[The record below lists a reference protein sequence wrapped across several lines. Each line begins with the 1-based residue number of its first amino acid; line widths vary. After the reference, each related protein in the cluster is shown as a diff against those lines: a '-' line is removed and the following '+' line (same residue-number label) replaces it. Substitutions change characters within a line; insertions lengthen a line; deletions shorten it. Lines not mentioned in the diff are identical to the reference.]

1 MSSFRQVVK
10 KFPRVFWVSNF
21 MELFERWAWYGF
33 YNAFALYLTLSKGS
47 GALEF
52 TQLQKGAIMG
62 TGSALL
68 YFLPLFTGAI
78 ADRVGYKKVLI
89 LSFISYVA
97 GYFMVGHFESYQ
109 AIYFSYIFLAFA
121 GALFKPIISAMIAKT
136 TDEESSSIGFGI
148 FYMMINIGGFIGP
161 MISGFIY
168 KTSWDLVFYISM
180 ATIGFNFILVFIFFK
195 EPGRE
200 KSGDTI
206 FQTIWKAIKN
216 IVVTLGDFKYVLF
229 LVIMSGFWTA
239 FNQLY
244 YSFPV
249 FIDDWVDLDKLSAM
263 FGLSSGTITAVT
275 ITSTDALFII
285 ILQLWISSVAMKYK
299 PLHAMMT
306 GILILAFGLFLMFSS
321 QNAWIVVFGVLIF
334 AVGEMASSPKF
345 TEYIGRIAPS
355 DKKALYMGTSFLPIA
370 AGHKLA
376 GWLSGDI
383 YANVAEKFTLLQRY
397 VAEKGLEIPAVSENF
412 TRSDYYNRAGELLG
426 MDQHKLTETLFSYY
440 HPDKIWMLYSGIA
453 VGAAVAL
460 FLYDI
465 FILKSKKGENGA

>member
-1 MSSFRQVVK
+1 MSKTNLFK
-10 KFPRVFWVSNF
+10 AYPRTFWVANSI
-21 MELFERWAWYGF
+21 ELVERWAWYGF
-33 YNAFALYLTLSKGS
+33 FMLFANYLTKSTDLG
-47 GALEF
+47 GLGF
-52 TQLQKGAIMG
+52 TQSQKGLIMG
-62 TGSALL
+62 IGTGIL
-68 YFLPLFTGAI
+68 YFLPVITGSI
-78 ADRVGYKKVLI
+78 ADKYGYKKVLI
-89 LSFISYVA
+89 LAFVIYASAFAVFPMFDSFTGV
-97 GYFMVGHFESYQ
+97 
-109 AIYFSYIFLAFA
+109 FLAYLYLA
-121 GALFKPIISAMIAKT
+121 LGAALFKPIISATIAKT
-136 TDEESSSIGFGI
+136 TNESNSSVGFGI
-148 FYMMINIGGFIGP
+148 FYMMVNIGGFIGP

-180 ATIGFNFILVFIFFK
+180 ATIGFNFILVFFFFK

-200 KSGDTI
+200 KSADTI

-216 IVVTLGDFKYVLF
+216 IVMTLGDFKYVLF

-263 FGLSSGTITAVT
+263 FGLSAGTITAVT

-397 VAEKGLEIPAVSENF
+397 VVENGLEIPAVSESF

-426 MDQHKLTETLFSYY
+426 MDQHKLTETLFEYY
-440 HPDKIWMLYSGIA
+440 HPDKIWILYSGIA

-465 FILKSKKGENGA
+465 FILKSKKSETGT

>member
-1 MSSFRQVVK
+1 
-10 KFPRVFWVSNF
+10 
-21 MELFERWAWYGF
+21 
-33 YNAFALYLTLSKGS
+33 
-47 GALEF
+47 
-52 TQLQKGAIMG
+52 
-62 TGSALL
+62 
-68 YFLPLFTGAI
+68 
-78 ADRVGYKKVLI
+78 
-89 LSFISYVA
+89 
-97 GYFMVGHFESYQ
+97 
-109 AIYFSYIFLAFA
+109 
-121 GALFKPIISAMIAKT
+121 MIAKT

-148 FYMMINIGGFIGP
+148 FYMMVNIGGFIGP

-180 ATIGFNFILVFIFFK
+180 ATIGFNFILVFFFFK

-200 KSGDTI
+200 KSADTI

-216 IVVTLGDFKYVLF
+216 IVMTLGDFKYVLF

-263 FGLSSGTITAVT
+263 FGLSAGTITAVT

-397 VAEKGLEIPAVSENF
+397 VVENGLEIPAVSESF

-426 MDQHKLTETLFSYY
+426 MDQHKLTETLFEYY
-440 HPDKIWMLYSGIA
+440 HPDKIWILYSGIA

-465 FILKSKKGENGA
+465 FILKSKKSETGT